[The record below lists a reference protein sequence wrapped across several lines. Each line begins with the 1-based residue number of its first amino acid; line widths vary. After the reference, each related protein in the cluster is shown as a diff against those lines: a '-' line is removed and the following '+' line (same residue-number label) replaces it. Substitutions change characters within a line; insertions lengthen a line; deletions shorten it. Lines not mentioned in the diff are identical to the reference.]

1 MLVATSL
8 RRTLRLLRFYIS
20 DLKLKMSNQKLLVEV
35 CDATGAEI
43 CTTAGNQKNIV
54 VKVSKLAIKKTTPG
68 FYAGGFI

>member
-1 MLVATSL
+1 MPVAASL
-8 RRTLRLLRFYIS
+8 RRTLQHLRFDVS
-20 DLKLKMSNQKLLVEV
+20 DLKLKISNQKLLVEV

-43 CTTAGNQKNIV
+43 GTTAGNQIYIV